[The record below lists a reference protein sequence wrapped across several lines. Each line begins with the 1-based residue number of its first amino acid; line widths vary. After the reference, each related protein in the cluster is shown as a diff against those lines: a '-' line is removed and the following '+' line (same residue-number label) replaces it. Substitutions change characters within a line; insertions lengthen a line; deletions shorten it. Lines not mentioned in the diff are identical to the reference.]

1 MSDYEII
8 TDASAD
14 MAAGARE
21 KYGIKVIP
29 MLYLQNGEEKIAD
42 GTESEE
48 DRAAFYEAERQGAE
62 VKSTQINPATY
73 EEKFEPYLKEG
84 KDILYFCLSSGL
96 SQTYA
101 SSVAAA
107 EQLKKAYPERKIVCV
122 DSLAASAGLGLL
134 TERAAKNRADGMTI
148 EENAADAENAKQ
160 NICHWLP

>member
-48 DRAAFYEAERQGAE
+48 YRAAFYEAERQGAE

-84 KDILYFCLSSGL
+84 K
-96 SQTYA
+96 TYYI
-101 SSVAAA
+101 S
-107 EQLKKAYPERKIVCV
+107 AYR
-122 DSLAASAGLGLL
+122 AGFPRRTPLL
-134 TERAAKNRADGMTI
+134 
-148 EENAADAENAKQ
+148 
-160 NICHWLP
+160 WLRRNN

>member
-42 GTESEE
+42 GTESEK

-62 VKSTQINPATY
+62 VKSTQINPATS
-73 EEKFEPYLKEG
+73 KRG
-84 KDILYFCLSSGL
+84 K
-96 SQTYA
+96 TYYI
-101 SSVAAA
+101 S
-107 EQLKKAYPERKIVCV
+107 AYR
-122 DSLAASAGLGLL
+122 AGFPRRTPLP
-134 TERAAKNRADGMTI
+134 
-148 EENAADAENAKQ
+148 
-160 NICHWLP
+160 WLPRKL

>member
-62 VKSTQINPATY
+62 VKSTQINP
-73 EEKFEPYLKEG
+73 EIG
-84 KDILYFCLSSGL
+84 
-96 SQTYA
+96 
-101 SSVAAA
+101 
-107 EQLKKAYPERKIVCV
+107 
-122 DSLAASAGLGLL
+122 
-134 TERAAKNRADGMTI
+134 RA
-148 EENAADAENAKQ
+148 
-160 NICHWLP
+160 HV